1 MNNILGIRKLELSGF
16 TTDTSLV
23 RFAQQNNIWTNS
35 NFCLSVENGFTNLNG
50 ITINGSSSNIFS
62 MNTIDCNMTF
72 SLYGTGNYIFNNNN
86 VNLLNI
92 TNNGNIGIGITSPA
106 YKLDVTG
113 GSINATTI
121 FKNNKELDTIYLNIS
136 NNQWVRNGNNIYTDT
151 SLSISNVGIGNTN
164 PYGNLHIGSPFNV
177 SDGSIII
184 SKRDS
189 NTSNRNFKIGY
200 DSNYNFC
207 FGDFGSNDSRTW
219 NRQFLINSNA
229 TSNTFVIN
237 SNSFVGIG
245 IANPAF
251 KLDVSGSVNAN
262 SFIGNGSN
270 ITNINYNN
278 ITSNAPNLSNLNNW
292 VINGNTIYNTTQ
304 NIAIGTTNA
313 ASYNLNVNGSINS
326 SNLFINGI
334 NTNNIY
340 LSEINANSNYLKISD
355 ASNFYNSWTKQI
367 DGTLFLNYDLN
378 AVIIGG
384 NLKKQGIDAKCYL
397 YGNLYADNYI
407 GNGANII
414 NIDYNNIINKPL
426 VYSISDINN
435 LFYTKT
441 YLSNTYY
448 QYVITQASNNFI
460 TFAQYANIQN
470 SIQTIL
476 TQGIDPTV
484 LQEAISDL
492 VSTCNISISY
502 DYITSNPLI
511 LTRSTNSTPNI
522 INYTGNFVATNSY
535 ANAFYEN
542 NNNISNIYVSYDNF
556 NTVATLYDK
565 IIDRKRALMT
575 NCNIYPPQNQPLT
588 SYSNYITKSP
598 YGNGL
603 YILNSTAYSNLSSDK
618 SMHKIFIANK
628 NYLYY
633 WDTSGGNSYN
643 NYSGNSQTGYTYR
656 NTFSSG
662 ISDSGRIIA
671 NTIINSST
679 TTTISGEWVQIKY
692 VNSFIINS
700 YTIKSY
706 YTIDPTLN
714 YNNIY
719 NKLPRAFYL
728 LATNTE
734 SLNNWDII
742 SYISNLNDTP
752 SISNPY
758 YKNELGTVNYTFNGN
773 NYISSNLTITIQLPT
788 VVTSYKYY
796 RFVFTQCIG
805 ATEINISEI
814 NLYGVE
820 NKIEWANSS
829 SNIYYTK
836 GNVGINVIDD
846 TSIYSLNVNGSI
858 YSSSN
863 IIINSNIGIGNTNPS
878 AYLHIGDPT
887 ISGSDGTIIAS
898 KNNANFKF
906 GYDDNYNYTFGD
918 LNSGVWKK
926 QFYIN
931 SNASSSSLVIDRN
944 GNVGINTNNTNGF
957 KLNVLG
963 TSYFSGNM
971 GINTTNSEGK
981 QLFVNGITK
990 INGQTDIQ
998 GNLFQ
1003 TSGNVVIAT
1012 DSGYIGIGGTFDTS
1026 YKLKITGNTNIS
1038 GDVIQNSGNTSLGNG
1053 SSAYVA
1059 IGGNTDS
1066 SYKFKVYGNTLI
1078 TGIANFTNNI
1088 NFSGGNLIQ
1097 TGASYNILYEG
1108 KVGVGATSGNTLN
1121 SNFNVLGTSYFS
1133 GNMGINTTNSEGKQL
1148 FVNGITKI
1156 NGQTDIQ
1163 GNLFQTSGNVV
1174 IATDSGY
1181 IGIGG
1186 TFDTSYKLKITGNTN
1201 ISGDVIQNSGNT
1213 SLGNGSSAYVAIGGN
1228 TDSSYK
1234 FKVYGN
1240 TLITGIANFTNNIN
1254 FSGGNL
1260 IQTGASYNILYE
1272 GKVGVGATSGNTL
1285 NSNFNVLGTSYFSGN
1300 MGINTTNSEGKQ
1312 LFVNGITKINGQTDI
1327 QGNLFQTSGNVVIAT
1342 DSGYIGIGGTFD
1354 TSYKL
1359 KITGNTN
1366 ISGDVIQNS
1375 GNTSLG
1381 NGSSAYV
1388 AIGGNTDSS
1397 YKFKVYGNTLIT
1409 GIANFTNNINFSGGN
1424 LIQTGASYNILYE
1437 GKVGVGATSGNIL
1450 NSKFNVLGTSYFSG
1464 NMGINTAN
1472 SEGKQLFVNGM
1483 TKINGQ
1489 TDIEGNVSI
1498 AGSLSQTMTTC
1509 NIYIAG
1515 NVGIGTNTGTLNSN
1529 LTVNGNA
1536 SITGNLNALSFTED
1550 GTLISTKYQSKLDLI
1565 ETYHTPVII
1574 RQYPPTTLSDNS
1586 TNVTGQSYGNG
1597 TYVCSSTPVGNGSQ
1611 GDNSYFKIIN
1621 NIPGNQFFQP
1631 IGFTNGPYTGLYST
1645 SINSTN
1651 IFGAWGQIKMPLS
1664 IILTSYSLSP
1674 HTVVSF
1680 YDNYE
1685 VFAPYTWYLVASN
1698 DGTSWVQLDYRQQI
1712 IFNHATQQTFNI
1724 INKNLYS
1731 YYRIVITAGK
1741 PGASFTALMVG
1752 SMIFNGYEYN
1762 GKYYTTSNGFGIGG
1776 AIPTAQ
1782 QKLAVSGISYFS
1794 SNIGINNSSPAFAL
1808 DVTNISGSSTNNATY
1823 RYFNL
1828 GSSALLNGNLNLT
1841 NIAAK
1846 FTGSIW
1852 STDTFATSSDY
1863 RIKSN
1868 IIDVD
1873 NYKSLEKILLIKA
1886 KTYNY
1891 KDIIDKGSNINYG
1904 FVAQEIKD
1912 IIPEAVSLNKSI
1924 IPNIYSICNCSN
1936 NTITISSNIE
1946 SLKYNDIIEIIEIIK
1961 ENEIKKRYNIKNISL
1976 ENNQITINENLEGS
1990 NCFVYGTEVD
2000 DFHILNYNNIYTL
2013 NVSATQELYKL
2024 IQEQNIIIQKIIK
2037 RIELLE
2043 SKIL

>member
-121 FKNNKELDTIYLNIS
+121 FKNNRELDTIYLNIS

-184 SKRDS
+184 SRRDS

-588 SYSNYITKSP
+588 SYSNYITTSP

-633 WDTSGGNSYN
+633 WDTSGGNTYN
-643 NYSGNSQTGYTYR
+643 NYSGNLQTGYTYR
-656 NTFSSG
+656 NTYSSG
-662 ISDSGRIIA
+662 ISDTGRTIA
-671 NTIINSST
+671 NTIINSS
-679 TTTISGEWVQIKY
+679 TTISGEWVQIKY

-706 YTIDPTLN
+706 YTIDSALN

-742 SYISNLNDTP
+742 SYISNLNDIP
-752 SISNPY
+752 STSNPY

-805 ATEINISEI
+805 ATEISISEI

-971 GINTTNSEGK
+971 GINT
-981 QLFVNGITK
+981 
-990 INGQTDIQ
+990 
-998 GNLFQ
+998 
-1003 TSGNVVIAT
+1003 
-1012 DSGYIGIGGTFDTS
+1012 
-1026 YKLKITGNTNIS
+1026 
-1038 GDVIQNSGNTSLGNG
+1038 
-1053 SSAYVA
+1053 
-1059 IGGNTDS
+1059 
-1066 SYKFKVYGNTLI
+1066 
-1078 TGIANFTNNI
+1078 
-1088 NFSGGNLIQ
+1088 
-1097 TGASYNILYEG
+1097 
-1108 KVGVGATSGNTLN
+1108 
-1121 SNFNVLGTSYFS
+1121 
-1133 GNMGINTTNSEGKQL
+1133 
-1148 FVNGITKI
+1148 
-1156 NGQTDIQ
+1156 
-1163 GNLFQTSGNVV
+1163 
-1174 IATDSGY
+1174 
-1181 IGIGG
+1181 
-1186 TFDTSYKLKITGNTN
+1186 
-1201 ISGDVIQNSGNT
+1201 
-1213 SLGNGSSAYVAIGGN
+1213 
-1228 TDSSYK
+1228 
-1234 FKVYGN
+1234 
-1240 TLITGIANFTNNIN
+1240 
-1254 FSGGNL
+1254 
-1260 IQTGASYNILYE
+1260 
-1272 GKVGVGATSGNTL
+1272 
-1285 NSNFNVLGTSYFSGN
+1285 
-1300 MGINTTNSEGKQ
+1300 
-1312 LFVNGITKINGQTDI
+1312 
-1327 QGNLFQTSGNVVIAT
+1327 
-1342 DSGYIGIGGTFD
+1342 
-1354 TSYKL
+1354 
-1359 KITGNTN
+1359 
-1366 ISGDVIQNS
+1366 
-1375 GNTSLG
+1375 
-1381 NGSSAYV
+1381 
-1388 AIGGNTDSS
+1388 
-1397 YKFKVYGNTLIT
+1397 
-1409 GIANFTNNINFSGGN
+1409 
-1424 LIQTGASYNILYE
+1424 
-1437 GKVGVGATSGNIL
+1437 
-1450 NSKFNVLGTSYFSG
+1450 
-1464 NMGINTAN
+1464 AN

-1489 TDIEGNVSI
+1489 TDIQGNVSIAGSLSQTMTTCNIYIAGNVGIGTNAGTLNSNLTVYGNTLITSNLNALSFTENGTLLSTKYQSKLDLIETYYTPVIIRQYPPTTLSNNSTNVTGQLYGNGTYECSSTPVVSGSLNGDNTYFRSINNIYGNTLYFQPVGFNYGGAYTGAYTGSYSTSINSTDIFGAWGQIKMPLSIILTSYSLLPYYMDSANYELNAPYTWYLVASNDGNSWNQLDYRQQIIFNSATQQTFNIINKNLYSYYRIVITSGKPAVITTNVILASMIFNGYEYTGKYYTTNNGFGIGGAIPTVQQTLAVSGISYFSGNVSI

-1536 SITGNLNALSFTED
+1536 SITGNLDALSFTEN
-1550 GTLISTKYQSKLDLI
+1550 GTLLSTKYQSKLDLTNNNY
-1565 ETYHTPVII
+1565 TYISVT
-1574 RQYPPTTLSDNS
+1574 RTYPPTTLSSSNTTVS
-1586 TNVTGQSYGNG
+1586 GQSYGNG
-1597 TYVCSSTPVGNGSQ
+1597 VYICSSTNSIYTN
-1611 GDNSYFKIIN
+1611 NSYIIIN
-1621 NIPGNQFFQP
+1621 NTDYTNSAFQLLD
-1631 IGFTNGPYTGLYST
+1631 FTDGTYTGTSSST
-1645 SINSTN
+1645 IDALGWS
-1651 IFGAWGQIKMPLS
+1651 GAWVQISMPLS
-1664 IILTSYSLSP
+1664 IVLTSYTLTP
-1674 HTVVSF
+1674 FRDTVGGTLMWQI
-1680 YDNYE
+1680 
-1685 VFAPYTWYLVASN
+1685 FAPYTWFMLGSN
-1698 DGTSWVQLDYRQQI
+1698 DGDSWTKLDSKTG
-1712 IFNHATQQTFNI
+1712 IFFINTNPQTYPISTNT
-1724 INKNLYS
+1724 NQYS
-1731 YYRIVITAGK
+1731 YYRLHIRAGRPGFNNIVVGFSSMILTGYNYITAIK
-1741 PGASFTALMVG
+1741 SNT
-1752 SMIFNGYEYN
+1752 IN
-1762 GKYYTTSNGFGIGG
+1762 NGFGIGG

-1782 QKLAVSGISYFS
+1782 QNLAVSGISYFS

-1808 DVTNISGSSTNNATY
+1808 DVTNITGSSTNNATY

-1828 GSSALLNGNLNLT
+1828 GSTALLNNNLTLT

-1904 FVAQEIKD
+1904 FVAQEIKY

>member
-121 FKNNKELDTIYLNIS
+121 FKNNRELDTIYLNIS

-511 LTRSTNSTPNI
+511 LTRSTDSTPNI

-588 SYSNYITKSP
+588 SYSNYITTSP

-643 NYSGNSQTGYTYR
+643 NYSGNIQTGYTYR
-656 NTFSSG
+656 NTFSSA
-662 ISDSGRIIA
+662 ISDSGRTIA
-671 NTIINSST
+671 NTIINGS

-752 SISNPY
+752 STSNPY

-805 ATEINISEI
+805 ATEISISEI

-944 GNVGINTNNTNGF
+944 GNVGINTNDTNGF

-971 GINTTNSEGK
+971 GINTANSEGK
-981 QLFVNGITK
+981 QLFVNGMTK
-990 INGQTDIQ
+990 IIGQTDIQ

-1003 TSGNVVIAT
+1003 TNGNVVIAA
-1012 DSGYIGIGGTFDTS
+1012 DSGYIGIGGTFDS
-1026 YKLKITGNTNIS
+1026 LYKLKITGNTNIS

-1148 FVNGITKI
+1148 FVNGMTKI
-1156 NGQTDIQ
+1156 IGQTDIQ
-1163 GNLFQTSGNVV
+1163 
-1174 IATDSGY
+1174 
-1181 IGIGG
+1181 
-1186 TFDTSYKLKITGNTN
+1186 
-1201 ISGDVIQNSGNT
+1201 
-1213 SLGNGSSAYVAIGGN
+1213 
-1228 TDSSYK
+1228 
-1234 FKVYGN
+1234 
-1240 TLITGIANFTNNIN
+1240 
-1254 FSGGNL
+1254 
-1260 IQTGASYNILYE
+1260 
-1272 GKVGVGATSGNTL
+1272 
-1285 NSNFNVLGTSYFSGN
+1285 
-1300 MGINTTNSEGKQ
+1300 
-1312 LFVNGITKINGQTDI
+1312 
-1327 QGNLFQTSGNVVIAT
+1327 
-1342 DSGYIGIGGTFD
+1342 
-1354 TSYKL
+1354 
-1359 KITGNTN
+1359 
-1366 ISGDVIQNS
+1366 
-1375 GNTSLG
+1375 
-1381 NGSSAYV
+1381 
-1388 AIGGNTDSS
+1388 
-1397 YKFKVYGNTLIT
+1397 
-1409 GIANFTNNINFSGGN
+1409 
-1424 LIQTGASYNILYE
+1424 
-1437 GKVGVGATSGNIL
+1437 
-1450 NSKFNVLGTSYFSG
+1450 
-1464 NMGINTAN
+1464 
-1472 SEGKQLFVNGM
+1472 
-1483 TKINGQ
+1483 
-1489 TDIEGNVSI
+1489 GNVSI

-1536 SITGNLNALSFTED
+1536 SITGNLDALSFTEN
-1550 GTLISTKYQSKLDLI
+1550 GTLLSTKYQSKLDLTNNNY
-1565 ETYHTPVII
+1565 TYTSVT
-1574 RQYPPTTLSDNS
+1574 RTYPPTTLSSSNTTVS
-1586 TNVTGQSYGNG
+1586 GQSYGNG
-1597 TYVCSSTPVGNGSQ
+1597 VYICSSTNSIYTN
-1611 GDNSYFKIIN
+1611 NSYIIIN
-1621 NIPGNQFFQP
+1621 NTDYTNSAFQLLD
-1631 IGFTNGPYTGLYST
+1631 FTDGTYTGTSSST
-1645 SINSTN
+1645 IDALGWS
-1651 IFGAWGQIKMPLS
+1651 GAWVQISMPLS
-1664 IILTSYSLSP
+1664 IVLTSYTLTP
-1674 HTVVSF
+1674 FRDTVGGTLMWQI
-1680 YDNYE
+1680 
-1685 VFAPYTWYLVASN
+1685 FAPYTWFMLGSN
-1698 DGTSWVQLDYRQQI
+1698 DGDSWTKLDSKTS
-1712 IFNHATQQTFNI
+1712 IFFINTNPQTFPISTNT
-1724 INKNLYS
+1724 NQYS
-1731 YYRIVITAGK
+1731 YYRLHIRAGRPGFNNIVVGFSSMILTGYNYITAIK
-1741 PGASFTALMVG
+1741 SNT
-1752 SMIFNGYEYN
+1752 IN
-1762 GKYYTTSNGFGIGG
+1762 NGFGIGG

-1782 QKLAVSGISYFS
+1782 QNLAVSGISYFS

-1808 DVTNISGSSTNNATY
+1808 DVTNITGSSTNNATTY

-1828 GSSALLNGNLNLT
+1828 GSTALLNNNLTLT

-1904 FVAQEIKD
+1904 FVAQEIKY

>member
-62 MNTIDCNMTF
+62 MNTINCNMTF

-121 FKNNKELDTIYLNIS
+121 FKNNRELDTIYLNIS
-136 NNQWVRNGNNIYTDT
+136 NNQWVRDGNNIYTDT

-184 SKRDS
+184 SRRDS

-340 LSEINANSNYLKISD
+340 LSEINANINYLKISD
-355 ASNFYNSWTKQI
+355 ATNLYNGWTKQI

-441 YLSNTYY
+441 YLNNTYY

-470 SIQTIL
+470 SIQNIL

-511 LTRSTNSTPNI
+511 LTRSTNSTSNI
-522 INYTGNFVATNSY
+522 INYSGNFVATNSY
-535 ANAFYEN
+535 ANVFYEN
-542 NNNISNIYVSYDNF
+542 NRNISNIYVSYDNF

-588 SYSNYITKSP
+588 SYSNYITTSP

-603 YILNSTAYSNLSSDK
+603 YILNSTSYSNLSSDK

-633 WDTSGGNSYN
+633 WDTSGGNIYN
-643 NYSGNSQTGYTYR
+643 NYSGNPLTGYTYR
-656 NTFSSG
+656 NAASFISSD
-662 ISDSGRIIA
+662 INRIIA

-679 TTTISGEWVQIKY
+679 FISGEWVQIKY

-719 NKLPRAFYL
+719 NKLPRTFYL

-734 SLNNWDII
+734 SLDNWDII

-752 SISNPY
+752 SAANPY
-758 YKNELGTVNYTFNGN
+758 YKNELGTVNYTFNGSS
-773 NYISSNLTITIQLPT
+773 YISSNLTITIQLPT

-963 TSYFSGNM
+963 TSYFSGNI
-971 GINTTNSEGK
+971 GINTANSEGK
-981 QLFVNGITK
+981 QLFVNGTTK
-990 INGQTDIQ
+990 IIGQTDIN
-998 GNLFQ
+998 GDLFQ
-1003 TSGNVVIAT
+1003 TSGNVVIAN
-1012 DSGYIGIGGTFDTS
+1012 SGYIGIGGTFDTS

-1038 GDVIQNSGNTSLGNG
+1038 GDVIQTSGNTSLGNG
-1053 SSAYVA
+1053 ISAYVA
-1059 IGGNTDS
+1059 IGGSTDS
-1066 SYKFKVYGNTLI
+1066 SYKFKVYGNTSI
-1078 TGIANFTNNI
+1078 TGIANFNNNI

-1097 TGASYNILYEG
+1097 TGPSYNILYEG

-1121 SNFNVLGTSYFS
+1121 SNFNVFGTSYFS
-1133 GNMGINTTNSEGKQL
+1133 GNI
-1148 FVNGITKI
+1148 
-1156 NGQTDIQ
+1156 
-1163 GNLFQTSGNVV
+1163 
-1174 IATDSGY
+1174 
-1181 IGIGG
+1181 
-1186 TFDTSYKLKITGNTN
+1186 
-1201 ISGDVIQNSGNT
+1201 
-1213 SLGNGSSAYVAIGGN
+1213 
-1228 TDSSYK
+1228 
-1234 FKVYGN
+1234 
-1240 TLITGIANFTNNIN
+1240 
-1254 FSGGNL
+1254 
-1260 IQTGASYNILYE
+1260 
-1272 GKVGVGATSGNTL
+1272 
-1285 NSNFNVLGTSYFSGN
+1285 
-1300 MGINTTNSEGKQ
+1300 
-1312 LFVNGITKINGQTDI
+1312 
-1327 QGNLFQTSGNVVIAT
+1327 
-1342 DSGYIGIGGTFD
+1342 
-1354 TSYKL
+1354 
-1359 KITGNTN
+1359 
-1366 ISGDVIQNS
+1366 
-1375 GNTSLG
+1375 
-1381 NGSSAYV
+1381 
-1388 AIGGNTDSS
+1388 
-1397 YKFKVYGNTLIT
+1397 
-1409 GIANFTNNINFSGGN
+1409 
-1424 LIQTGASYNILYE
+1424 
-1437 GKVGVGATSGNIL
+1437 
-1450 NSKFNVLGTSYFSG
+1450 
-1464 NMGINTAN
+1464 GINTAN
-1472 SEGKQLFVNGM
+1472 SEGKQLFVNGI
-1483 TKINGQ
+1483 TKIIGQ
-1489 TDIEGNVSI
+1489 TDINGNVSI

-1529 LTVNGNA
+1529 LTVYGNTL
-1536 SITGNLNALSFTED
+1536 ITSNLNALSFTEN
-1550 GTLISTKYQSKLDLI
+1550 GTLLSTKYQSKLDL
-1565 ETYHTPVII
+1565 TNNYYASII
-1574 RQYPPTTLSDNS
+1574 RQYPPTTLSNDI
-1586 TNVTGQSYGNG
+1586 TTVTGQLYGNG
-1597 TYVCSSTPVGNGSQ
+1597 TYVCSSTPFGSGSL
-1611 GDNSYFKIIN
+1611 GDNTYFKCIN
-1621 NIPGNQFFQP
+1621 NIPTGYNFFFQP
-1631 IGFTNGPYTGLYST
+1631 IGFNNGPYTGSYST
-1645 SINSTN
+1645 SINGTN
-1651 IFGAWGQIKMPLS
+1651 ILGAWGQIKMPLS
-1664 IILTSYSLSP
+1664 IVLTSYSLSP
-1674 HTVVSF
+1674 SASPPFYYETV
-1680 YDNYE
+1680 
-1685 VFAPYTWYLVASN
+1685 APYTWYLVASI
-1698 DGTSWVQLDYRQQI
+1698 DGISWVQLDYRQQI
-1712 IFNHATQQTFNI
+1712 IFNRATQQTFNI
-1724 INKNLYS
+1724 ININLYS
-1731 YYRIVITAGK
+1731 YYRIVITSGK
-1741 PGASFTALMVG
+1741 PGEISICVLFS
-1752 SMIFNGYEYN
+1752 SMIFNGYD
-1762 GKYYTTSNGFGIGG
+1762 YTTVKTNTINNGFGIGG

-1782 QKLAVSGISYFS
+1782 QTLAVSGISYFS

-1808 DVTNISGSSTNNATY
+1808 DVTNITGSSTNNATY
-1823 RYFNL
+1823 RYFNS
-1828 GSSALLNGNLNLT
+1828 GSTALLNSNLNLT

-1873 NYKSLEKILLIKA
+1873 NYKSLEKILLIRA

-1891 KDIIDKGSNINYG
+1891 KDIIDKGSNFNYG

-1946 SLKYNDIIEIIEIIK
+1946 LLKYNDIIEIFEIIK